1 MMMVWGEI
9 LFKKQK
15 KKEKKGKKKKKKREK
30 KEKLLKIEYG
40 FGYGLTH
47 GLSMLFFPFVENN
60 IFFFSSSFSSFFFFK
75 EKHCMFNLPFLSIG
89 LFVMTPLSAPS
100 PFPNESHVKLITGL
114 TASSFYFQWRVCHS
128 CKAIRFEVNAMKILL
143 FAKW

>member
-1 MMMVWGEI
+1 MMMVWGGI
-9 LFKKQK
+9 LFKK
-15 KKEKKGKKKKKKREK
+15 KEREKKKKRGK

-60 IFFFSSSFSSFFFFK
+60 IFFFSSSFSSFFFK

-89 LFVMTPLSAPS
+89 LFVMTPSSPSS

-114 TASSFYFQWRVCHS
+114 TASSF
-128 CKAIRFEVNAMKILL
+128 L
-143 FAKW
+143 FLMEGMPQL

>member
-15 KKEKKGKKKKKKREK
+15 KKKEKKRKKKREK

-60 IFFFSSSFSSFFFFK
+60 IFFFSSFSSFFK

-89 LFVMTPLSAPS
+89 LFVMTPSSPS
-100 PFPNESHVKLITGL
+100 PPFPM
-114 TASSFYFQWRVCHS
+114 
-128 CKAIRFEVNAMKILL
+128 KAMLN
-143 FAKW
+143 

>member
-15 KKEKKGKKKKKKREK
+15 KKREKKKKEKKNREK

-60 IFFFSSSFSSFFFFK
+60 IFSFLLLFLLFFFFK

-89 LFVMTPLSAPS
+89 LFVVTPSFLPL
-100 PFPNESHVKLITGL
+100 PFS
-114 TASSFYFQWRVCHS
+114 Q
-128 CKAIRFEVNAMKILL
+128 
-143 FAKW
+143 